1 MVKIILETA
10 SKIINFSVKTITKA
24 LSTKSKML
32 KRRLIVEYKQLQLNH
47 SPMSINYYAIYIKK

>member
-1 MVKIILETA
+1 
-10 SKIINFSVKTITKA
+10 
-24 LSTKSKML
+24 ML